1 MSELQIFQNP
11 PQPPAAPPEAMEEF
25 ALLMSLALDGLL
37 DAEEQ
42 RRFDALLDRYPAL
55 AEAWNEW
62 RAIDVQLANL
72 PRAIPASGFVDR
84 FEQRLAAQDARQQRW
99 VIGLSLTATLVTM
112 AVVMVALVST
122 GAAAFSAQGV
132 WLGEQLHNLAYS
144 LVLVDRWLNT
154 LVTTALVMLGTPQ
167 ARIVG
172 LAYTV
177 VVMAM
182 IFIWAQLVRRSGDSS
197 AAPSLLQ

>member
-25 ALLMSLALDGLL
+25 ALLMSLALDDLL

-42 RRFDALLDRYPAL
+42 RRFDALLDGYPEL
-55 AEAWNEW
+55 AEEWAEW
-62 RAIDVQLANL
+62 RAIDGQLASL
-72 PRAIPASGFVDR
+72 PRAIPAPGFVDR
-84 FEQRLAAQDARQQRW
+84 FEQRLAAQDVRQQHW
-99 VIGLSLTATLVTM
+99 VIGLSVAATLVTM
-112 AVVMVALVST
+112 AVVMVTLVST
-122 GAAAFSAQGV
+122 GAAAFTAQSV
-132 WLGEQLHNLAYS
+132 WIGQQLHNLAYS

-182 IFIWAQLVRRSGDSS
+182 IFIWAQLVRRSGDGS

>member
-1 MSELQIFQNP
+1 
-11 PQPPAAPPEAMEEF
+11 
-25 ALLMSLALDGLL
+25 
-37 DAEEQ
+37 
-42 RRFDALLDRYPAL
+42 
-55 AEAWNEW
+55 
-62 RAIDVQLANL
+62 
-72 PRAIPASGFVDR
+72 
-84 FEQRLAAQDARQQRW
+84 
-99 VIGLSLTATLVTM
+99 
-112 AVVMVALVST
+112 MVALVST

-167 ARIVG
+167 ARIAG
-172 LAYTV
+172 LVYTV

-182 IFIWAQLVRRSGDSS
+182 IFIWAQLVRRSGGSS

>member
-25 ALLMSLALDGLL
+25 ALLMSLALDDLL

-42 RRFDALLDRYPAL
+42 GRFDALLDRFPAL
-55 AEAWNEW
+55 AEEWEEW
-62 RAIDVQLANL
+62 RAIDVQLASL
-72 PRAIPASGFVDR
+72 PRVTPVPGFVNR

-112 AVVMVALVST
+112 AVVMVTLVST

-132 WLGEQLHNLAYS
+132 WFGEQLHNLAYS

-167 ARIVG
+167 ARIAG
-172 LAYTV
+172 LVYTV

-182 IFIWAQLVRRSGDSS
+182 IFIWAQVVRRSGDSS